1 VELSLLVVII
11 ISEVEEE
18 RQTDRQGRK
27 ERDLLFSSLLRR
39 KKPVRQVSAGHHRNR
54 IVIYQ
59 RDRQRQ
65 SASSCCNSCH
75 HVYGYERD
83 KRREIFSIWLSLYT
97 HPNSLMT
104 NYYCYIEREIWYNA
118 CQLRIPSLFLRS
130 QKGLL
135 LSFFFFFSSVQIW
148 GEVWFI
154 FSFSFLFFQRRTSNS
169 GLFVTICLI
178 IWWCFL
184 F

>member
-1 VELSLLVVII
+1 
-11 ISEVEEE
+11 
-18 RQTDRQGRK
+18 
-27 ERDLLFSSLLRR
+27 
-39 KKPVRQVSAGHHRNR
+39 
-54 IVIYQ
+54 
-59 RDRQRQ
+59 
-65 SASSCCNSCH
+65 
-75 HVYGYERD
+75 
-83 KRREIFSIWLSLYT
+83 
-97 HPNSLMT
+97 MT